1 MPHRDVT
8 AASRRKV
15 RDLLQRARMMFRSC
29 VLAVLA
35 GISLVGCMDDKGA
48 EEELP
53 PDGKD
58 DSFRKPTD
66 HGLIEFGAPATSALT
81 ATERFHAWKFEL
93 SDTATVDLT
102 TSYALRGQRR
112 TDTVLYLYRETDGTW
127 GPYIARNDD
136 YGSTT
141 YSRLVRELPPGRYR
155 AIVKGH
161 LESTVGKFKLSASCT
176 GPGCEPG
183 CVFGSTYHEAFTAP
197 SLQKINSQVIT
208 AANLDT
214 LSASLQNML
223 VRAVHES
230 SHTDVTTASE
240 ALTRVD
246 QEELNLTFFAE
257 PAARRTFVAF
267 EYGAGDN
274 SYGAFFEKRSGER
287 ASAIHDGDLYTCTA
301 QRETC
306 LLPEDYGSM
315 KSDPS
320 FTRNAVRAVTSA
332 TQLSAAETA
341 QAAIAMPIVY
351 GQPTTV
357 ADGIAQ
363 ADMGTINVATYTHV
377 ATGRAVTV
385 LEWGAG
391 DTSVG
396 TMFHGAT
403 TNVAGII
410 DDLYIDGCTL
420 FRD

>member
-1 MPHRDVT
+1 
-8 AASRRKV
+8 
-15 RDLLQRARMMFRSC
+15 MMFRGFL
-29 VLAVLA
+29 LATLA
-35 GISLVGCMDDKGA
+35 GISFAGCIGDDKGD

-53 PDGKD
+53 LDGKD
-58 DSFRKPTD
+58 DSFRKPTE
-66 HGLIEFGAPATSALT
+66 HGLSEFGAPDTSALT
-81 ATERFHAWKFEL
+81 AAERFHAWSFEL

-102 TSYALRGQRR
+102 TSYSVRGQRR
-112 TDTVLYLYRETDGTW
+112 TDTVLYLYRETDGSW

-141 YSRLVRELPPGRYR
+141 YSKLVRELQPGRYR

-176 GPGCEPG
+176 GAGCAPGCL
-183 CVFGSTYHEAFTAP
+183 FGSTYHEAFTAP
-197 SLQKINSQVIT
+197 PLQKINSMVIT

-214 LSASLQNML
+214 LSDSYKDML

-230 SHTDVTTASE
+230 IHTDVTTASE
-240 ALTRVD
+240 ALGRVD
-246 QEELNLTFFAE
+246 QDEMNLTFFAE
-257 PAARRTFVAF
+257 PNAHRTFLAF

-287 ASAIHDGDLYTCTA
+287 ASSIHDGDLYNCSV

-306 LLPEDYGSM
+306 LLPEDYGTM

-320 FTRNAVRAVTSA
+320 FTRTAVRAVTAAS
-332 TQLSAAETA
+332 QLSAAETA

-351 GQPTTV
+351 GQATTV

-363 ADMGTINVATYTHV
+363 ADDSTINVATYTHV
-377 ATGRAVTV
+377 TTGRQVTV

-410 DDLYIDGCTL
+410 DDLFIDGCTL
-420 FRD
+420 FKD